1 MSTTIP
7 VDLASRYLEP
17 VQVPDPSALGHVQQL
32 FDVAEPYLAGPEL
45 DELFA
50 QAMNESNAW
59 HAARSPFFGRLWA
72 SSAAA
77 DQPLKSAADLARP
90 PFVHANFFKAHEVVS
105 IPEDDVRIHLTSSGT
120 TGQKSQMFFD
130 DWTLRNGQRIV
141 ARIFDSYGWL
151 GSDEPVNYL
160 LSNYQPRPG
169 LNLGTSFTDEYLAH
183 FAPVRS
189 AEYALKH
196 TGSGHEFDPFG
207 CVRALLRFA
216 EEGAPVRI
224 LGFPAFLSFTLDR
237 MRELGL
243 PPITL
248 DPRSLV
254 VFGGGWKGNADK
266 QVTKPELYRRIH
278 EQLGIPDERIRD
290 GFGAVEHSV
299 LYMEC
304 ANHHLHVPTW
314 SRMLVRDVRTL
325 QPLGHGQRGYAQF
338 ISPYITSVPA
348 QSVLMADMVSQ
359 HAPEECGCGLPTPWF
374 TVHGRAA
381 LSRNRSCA
389 IAAAELLKGNS

>member
-1 MSTTIP
+1 MNQYLGP
-7 VDLASRYLEP
+7 VT
-17 VQVPDPSALGHVQQL
+17 VPDSDALAAVQRL
-32 FDVAEPYLAGPEL
+32 CDIADPYAVGPEN
-45 DELFA
+45 DRLFA

-59 HAARSPFFGRLWA
+59 HAARSPFFARMLA

-77 DQPLKSAADLARP
+77 GQPLADVDELHRL

-105 IPEDDVRIHLTSSGT
+105 IPGDDVRLHVTSSGT

-130 DWTLRNGQRIV
+130 EWTLRAGQRMV
-141 ARIFDSYGWL
+141 ARIFDHYGWI
-151 GSDEPVNYL
+151 GEEEPVNYL

-169 LNLGTSFTDEYLAH
+169 LNLGTSFTDEYLCH

-189 AEYALKH
+189 VEYALKH
-196 TGSGHEFDPFG
+196 TGGGHEFDPFG
-207 CVRALLRFA
+207 CVRALIRYA
-216 EEGAPVRI
+216 EEGAPVRV

-237 MRELGL
+237 MRELGV
-243 PPITL
+243 PPL
-248 DPRSLV
+248 ELSPRSLV
-254 VFGGGWKGNADK
+254 VFGGGWKGHADK
-266 QVTKPELYRRIH
+266 QVAKPELYRRIKD
-278 EQLGIPDERIRD
+278 QLGIPDERIRD

-304 ANHHLHVPTW
+304 PRHRLHVPTW
-314 SRMLVRDVRTL
+314 SRMLVRSVRTL
-325 QPLGHGQRGYAQF
+325 EPLPYGERGYAQF

-348 QSVLMADMVSQ
+348 QSVLMGDLVSQ

-374 TVHGRAA
+374 TVHGRAG

-389 IAAAELLKGNS
+389 VAAAELLKGKS

>member
-1 MSTTIP
+1 M
-7 VDLASRYLEP
+7 AARYLEP
-17 VQVPDPSALGHVQQL
+17 LQVPDPAALAHVQQL
-32 FDVAEPYLAGPEL
+32 LDIVEPYTVGEEA
-45 DELFA
+45 DALFVR
-50 QAMNESNAW
+50 AMNESNAW
-59 HAARSPFFGRLWA
+59 HDARSPFHQRLSASAPRAGRPLE
-72 SSAAA
+72 SITEL
-77 DQPLKSAADLARP
+77 DQL
-90 PFVHANFFKAHEVVS
+90 PFIHANFFKAHELLS
-105 IPEDDVRIHLTSSGT
+105 IPREEVQLNVTSSGT

-130 DWTLRNGQRIV
+130 TWTLRSGQRMV
-141 ARIFDSYGWL
+141 ARILDANGWI

-160 LSNYQPRPG
+160 LSNYQPHPG
-169 LNLGTSFTDEYLAH
+169 LNLGTSFTDEYLCH

-189 AEYALKH
+189 AEYALKN

-243 PPITL
+243 PPVRL
-248 DPRSLV
+248 NPESLV
-254 VFGGGWKGNADK
+254 LFGGGWKGHADR
-266 QVTKPELYRRIH
+266 QVARPELYRRIH

-299 LYMEC
+299 LYLEC
-304 ANHHLHVPTW
+304 ARHHLHVPTW

-325 QPLGHGQRGYAQF
+325 APLPYGERGYAQF
-338 ISPYITSVPA
+338 VTPYITSVPA
-348 QSVLMADMVSQ
+348 QSVLMGDLVSQ

-374 TVHGRAA
+374 TVHGRAG

-389 IAAAELLKGNS
+389 IAAAELLKGSA